1 MHFHVPKPL
10 HGWREFTGEVGIIV
24 VGVLIALAAE
34 QVVEQ
39 FSWRERVHQAEASM
53 SKELSEDDGPQ
64 AYERYAMDPC
74 IVREL
79 DRTEQALIAERD
91 RHVPFAP
98 PALLPPPS
106 RSWDQNAWQAAS
118 SSGAT
123 SHMSAERMYLW
134 SGPYALTPDMNQGA
148 LRESQDW
155 AEIERIDTVS
165 IHPSDAERERIMG
178 ALARARQD
186 NAFLR
191 FMSGVFLRSS
201 EKAGVHVPASL
212 QRDAA
217 SQLPTQLTH
226 CAASSHAE

>member
-1 MHFHVPKPL
+1 MHFHLPKPL
-10 HGWREFTGEVGIIV
+10 HGWRAFLGEVGIIV

-34 QVVEQ
+34 QVVEK
-39 FSWRERVHQAEASM
+39 FSWGERVHQAELSM
-53 SKELSEDDGPQ
+53 SKELSEDDGAQ

-98 PALLPPPS
+98 AALLPPPS

-155 AEIERIDTVS
+155 AEIERINTVS
-165 IHPSDAERERIMG
+165 LHPSEAERERIMG

-186 NAFLR
+186 NEFLK

-201 EKAGVHVPASL
+201 KQAGVSVPASL
-212 QRDAA
+212 QRHAV
-217 SQLPTQLTH
+217 SELPTQLTR
-226 CAASSHAE
+226 CGASSHAE